1 MSKLFDK
8 WDLDEVKVE
17 DLGLVKYICLD
28 ETLVPHTSGR
38 HVKRQ
43 FAKSKVSIVERLMN
57 KVMRTHLNSGKKNK
71 AYNIVRDALE
81 IINKRTKKNPVQV
94 LVTAV
99 ENTAPREETTRIK
112 YGGIGYQVAVDI
124 SPQRRVDLSLGF
136 LTRGTLQSSFK
147 NRKSVAECLADE
159 LILASEEDSRSFALQ
174 KAEEKEKNKERVIK
188 ARSIIALLGA
198 EKRFPEPKVVVPE
211 TTPNFIKKY
220 IFRHAI
226 RYNYGV

>member
-1 MSKLFDK
+1 MSKLFNK

-38 HVKRQ
+38 HVKRQLQ

-174 KAEEKEKNKERVIK
+174 KAEHN
-188 ARSIIALLGA
+188 A
-198 EKRFPEPKVVVPE
+198 
-211 TTPNFIKKY
+211 Y
-220 IFRHAI
+220 I
-226 RYNYGV
+226 

>member
-1 MSKLFDK
+1 MSKLFGK

-43 FAKSKVSIVERLMN
+43 FAKSRHVKRQFAKSKVSIVERLMN
-57 KVMRTHLNSGKKNK
+57 KIMRTHLNSGKKNK
-71 AYNIVRDALE
+71 AYNIVKDALE

-174 KAEEKEKNKERVIK
+174 KAEEKERVAK
-188 ARSIIALLGA
+188 AA
-198 EKRFPEPKVVVPE
+198 
-211 TTPNFIKKY
+211 
-220 IFRHAI
+220 H
-226 RYNYGV
+226 

>member
-8 WDLDEVKVE
+8 WDLDEVEVQ
-17 DLGLVKYICLD
+17 DLGLKRYICLD
-28 ETLVPHTSGR
+28 EIIVPHTSGR

-57 KVMRTHLNSGKKNK
+57 KIMRTERNSGKKNK

-99 ENTAPREETTRIK
+99 ENTSPREETTRIK
-112 YGGIGYQVAVDI
+112 YGGVGYQVAVDI

-136 LTRGTLQSSFK
+136 ITRGTLQSSFK
-147 NRKSVAECLADE
+147 NRKSVAECLANE
-159 LILASEEDSRSFALQ
+159 LIFASEEDTRSFALQ
-174 KAEEKEKNKERVIK
+174 KKEEKERVAK
-188 ARSIIALLGA
+188 AA
-198 EKRFPEPKVVVPE
+198 
-211 TTPNFIKKY
+211 
-220 IFRHAI
+220 H
-226 RYNYGV
+226 

>member
-8 WDLDEVKVE
+8 WELDEVKIE

-43 FAKSKVSIVERLMN
+43 FAKSKVSIIERLMN
-57 KVMRTHLNSGKKNK
+57 KIMRTHINSGKKNK
-71 AYNIVRDALE
+71 AYNIVKDALD

-99 ENTAPREETTRIK
+99 ENTSPREETTRIK

-136 LTRGTLQSSFK
+136 LTRGTLQSE
-147 NRKSVAECLADE
+147 N
-159 LILASEEDSRSFALQ
+159 
-174 KAEEKEKNKERVIK
+174 
-188 ARSIIALLGA
+188 LLLN
-198 EKRFPEPKVVVPE
+198 V
-211 TTPNFIKKY
+211 
-220 IFRHAI
+220 
-226 RYNYGV
+226 

>member
-71 AYNIVRDALE
+71 AYNIVKEAME
-81 IINKRTKKNPVQV
+81 IINRRTKKNPVQV

-136 LTRGTLQSSFK
+136 LTQGAMQSAFK
-147 NRKSVAECLADE
+147 NTKSAAQCLADE
-159 LILASEEDSRSFALQ
+159 ILLAADEDSRSYALQ
-174 KAEEKEKNKERVIK
+174 KKEEKERV
-188 ARSIIALLGA
+188 ARSA
-198 EKRFPEPKVVVPE
+198 
-211 TTPNFIKKY
+211 
-220 IFRHAI
+220 H
-226 RYNYGV
+226 